1 MLMTDQ
7 SSELPD
13 TLPTDYDPMSA
24 YQELSG
30 ITEIDLDKVTY
41 LVRNIGEIDDNEAPY
56 RLNDKLEGLVEAVLV
71 LLDHFSWPV
80 DSSLR
85 RRLRNIVRIIIK
97 SAVMEGSGLNVKAPE
112 ELHQYFR
119 LTPDRGFYQQRQL
132 EMLENGEVP
141 DDIDLKALGLYR
153 RERLYERLLLSP
165 LDPLFH
171 QASRFREYI
180 PGLLKGFSLIFGKY
194 FKDRCERSLNEE
206 IGASKL
212 QISWWDEDY
221 TRLKCDALCRLQ
233 LNVLVRASLCLFSL
247 KDQYVG
253 RLLNVVNDEQ
263 FRHEKK
269 ILSNFKLHKLLNVY
283 FGCLKNRM
291 TTFLDQ
297 NKTMRQVLVSS
308 HDLPALE
315 NVFLSH
321 DPGMLEVSSHVV
333 QVLFQSAEANDQM
346 PDITRQLIQHFGE
359 EICYNPVPKYPNFS
373 EEQHLEVIANFMR
386 ISLFL
391 DRLGQMGLKR
401 SIPPSSPT
409 RPQPKDTAVGD
420 GPGEAEQVR
429 KSA

>member
-1 MLMTDQ
+1 MLTTDQ
-7 SSELPD
+7 SSKLPD
-13 TLPTDYDPMSA
+13 TLPADYEPLSA

-41 LVRNIGEIDDNEAPY
+41 LVRNIAEIDDNEAPY

-97 SAVMEGSGLNVKAPE
+97 SAAMEGSGLNAKAPE
-112 ELHQYFR
+112 ELHQYFG

-141 DDIDLKALGLYR
+141 DDIDLTALGLYR

-165 LDPLFH
+165 LDPLFQ
-171 QASRFREYI
+171 QAPRFREYI
-180 PGLLKGFSLIFGKY
+180 PGLLKGFSLIFGKD

-221 TRLKCDALCRLQ
+221 TRLKCEELRRLQ
-233 LNVLVRASLCLFSL
+233 LNVLVRASLCVFSL
-247 KDQYVG
+247 KDQYIG
-253 RLLNVVNDEQ
+253 RLLNIVNDEQ
-263 FRHEKK
+263 FRHEQKM
-269 ILSNFKLHKLLNVY
+269 LSNFKLHKLLNVY
-283 FGCLKNRM
+283 FGYLKNQV
-291 TTFLDQ
+291 TAFLDR
-297 NKTMRQVLVSS
+297 NDTMRQILTSS
-308 HDLPALE
+308 HSLPALE
-315 NVFLSH
+315 NVFLNH

-333 QVLFQSAEANDQM
+333 QVLFQSAEATDQM
-346 PDITRQLIQHFGE
+346 PDVTQQIIQHFGE

-373 EEQHLEVIANFMR
+373 EEQHLDIIANFMR

-409 RPQPKDTAVGD
+409 RPQPKGAANGD
-420 GPGEAEQVR
+420 GQEEAR
-429 KSA
+429 PKAS